1 MNTYDVK
8 RNLGFLYY
16 TKLIISGIAIC
27 FTFTKG
33 NSLFQSVVIGLYVS
47 SVLTL
52 SSIIYKKIKNVLGT
66 VLILIAVFIAFIKLP
81 IPGIIISAMMLLM
94 MFLGIIFDC
103 FQWVRLAE
111 INYDYRHGYKEK
123 WIELD
128 RMVRS
133 TKPHSVEERRVSFM
147 ASAASQKHKEGN
159 ELAVRMANYITASEK
174 IWSKLQNYANNADV
188 SILHEEYYTIISE
201 SRNIRQYFEFEN
213 AHSVDPTT
221 ETNKYEEMR
230 KYFNRFQRIRKRLDD
245 LQRQYLGTGTAVT
258 NSASGALNYFNDC
271 NSMESLQKR
280 YKDLCKV
287 YHPDMGN
294 GSADIFTE
302 IQAAYETLKKRYE

>member
-8 RNLGFLYY
+8 KNLGFFYF
-16 TKLIISGIAIC
+16 TKLIISGIAIY
-27 FTFTKG
+27 FAFTKG

-66 VLILIAVFIAFIKLP
+66 ILILIVVFIAFIKLP
-81 IPGIIISAMMLLM
+81 IPRVIISVMMLLM
-94 MFLGIIFDC
+94 MFLGIVYDC

-111 INYDYRHGYKEK
+111 ISYDYKHGNKEK
-123 WIELD
+123 WLELD

-133 TKPHSVEERRVSFM
+133 TKHYSSEERRVSFI
-147 ASAASQKHKEGN
+147 ASVSEQKHKEGH
-159 ELAVRMANYITASEK
+159 ELAVKMASYITASDQ
-174 IWSKLQNYANNADV
+174 IWSKLQSYANNTDV
-188 SILHEEYYTIISE
+188 SVLYKEYNQVISE
-201 SRNIRQYFEFEN
+201 SNNIRQYFEIEN
-213 AHSVDPTT
+213 TCSVDPTI
-221 ETNKYEEMR
+221 ESNRYEEMR
-230 KYFNRFQRIRKRLDD
+230 EYFNRFQRIRKRLDD
-245 LQRQYLGTGTAVT
+245 LQRQYLGSGKTTT
-258 NSASGALNYFNDC
+258 NSVSETSKYFNDC

-294 GSADIFTE
+294 GSAEIFAE
-302 IQAAYETLKKRYE
+302 IQATYENLKKKYE